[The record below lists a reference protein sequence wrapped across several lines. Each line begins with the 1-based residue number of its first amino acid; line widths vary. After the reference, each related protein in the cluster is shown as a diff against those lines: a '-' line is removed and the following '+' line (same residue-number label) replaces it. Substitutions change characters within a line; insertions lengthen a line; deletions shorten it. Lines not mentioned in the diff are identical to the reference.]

1 MTEIFLLS
9 IIKWPICWRHKKKV
23 FFLCVC
29 AIGEKWCV
37 TLRIVCI
44 IVRNDVFTN
53 DANEAKESY
62 FSLCT
67 AVIINC
73 IGMKMNS
80 PAMRGL
86 KTHKEHKI

>member
-1 MTEIFLLS
+1 MLPF
-9 IIKWPICWRHKKKV
+9 V
-23 FFLCVC
+23 LCVLLC
-29 AIGEKWCV
+29 AMMY
-37 TLRIVCI
+37 LQMM
-44 IVRNDVFTN
+44 
-53 DANEAKESY
+53 NEAKESY

-73 IGMKMNS
+73 IGMTMNS